1 MDIQSPIQDAF
12 ICAAKYRAKNSN
24 ENLYLYQLGTDQLE
38 NLFSVIR
45 TITHSSTCD
54 FLELNDWLKLAYQVE
69 QVYNDRP
76 DWRPNNRLSTK
87 TKITTTLD
95 HSSVHSWTGDLSTIN
110 LGLETIW
117 EIGCE
122 NAKTILK
129 EFGFLDDEF
138 CLNYDVTTL
147 SPINVQINDNDEEE
161 ADDEY
166 IQSNLANTWM
176 IKSYLIQPS
185 V

>member
-1 MDIQSPIQDAF
+1 M
-12 ICAAKYRAKNSN
+12 
-24 ENLYLYQLGTDQLE
+24 
-38 NLFSVIR
+38 
-45 TITHSSTCD
+45 
-54 FLELNDWLKLAYQVE
+54 AYQVE

-166 IQSNLANTWM
+166 IQSNLANT
-176 IKSYLIQPS
+176 
-185 V
+185 